1 MSWLPIQYKIVC
13 SCNQWH
19 NSLLLIISVLLYI
32 PSMATVYSLLP
43 VIVYL
48 LYILIV
54 DICSATIAC
63 SLRVLMVVVHLLY
76 ISIVNIYSMATV
88 STCKYCWQQV
98 RRCDYEEHIGR
109 SCPHL
114 PMECVLEC
122 GEYIARKMMKQHCQQ
137 QCNNAE
143 KILSQKQDD
152 ECVILYIAEQETN
165 QH

>member
-1 MSWLPIQYKIVC
+1 MYDLTVC
-13 SCNQWH
+13 
-19 NSLLLIISVLLYI
+19 
-32 PSMATVYSLLP
+32 PMATVYSLLL
-43 VIVYL
+43 VIVHL

-54 DICSATIAC
+54 GICSMAIVC
-63 SLRVLMVVVHLLY
+63 SLLLVVVHLLY

-114 PMECVLEC
+114 PVKCMFDC
-122 GEYIARKMMKQHCQQ
+122 GEYIACKMMKQHCQQ

-143 KILSQKQDD
+143 KIVSLQDD
-152 ECVILYIAEQETN
+152 QSVITCIAIQETDE
-165 QH
+165 H